1 MKLKFV
7 EDPILYKD
15 NKMSIALTKNAK
27 SQYQIK
33 YIDIEHYYIRKLV
46 NKKKLTIK

>member
-7 EDPILYKD
+7 EDLTLYRD

-27 SQYQIK
+27 SQHQIK
-33 YIDIEHYYIRKLV
+33 YIDIEHYYIRELV
-46 NKKKLTIK
+46 NMKKLTIK